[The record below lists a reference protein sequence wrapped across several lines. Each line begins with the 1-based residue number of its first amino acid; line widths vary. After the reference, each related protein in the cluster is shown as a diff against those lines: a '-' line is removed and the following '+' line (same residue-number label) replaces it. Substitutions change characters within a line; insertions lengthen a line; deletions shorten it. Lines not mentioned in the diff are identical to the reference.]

1 MTLAESIVEHAALTW
16 FGDLGSFCDVLLVVR
31 LRETVL
37 WLNPTIPKGARVR
50 IADVVT
56 VRTEQRQNP

>member
-1 MTLAESIVEHAALTW
+1 MTLAESIVEGAALTW
-16 FGDLGSFCDVLLVVR
+16 FGELGSFCDLLLVVL
-31 LRETVL
+31 LRDTVL
-37 WLNPTIPKGARVR
+37 WLNPTVPKGAGAR

>member
-1 MTLAESIVEHAALTW
+1 MTLAESIVEGAALTW
-16 FGDLGSFCDVLLVVR
+16 FGDLGSFCDLLLAER

-37 WLNPTIPKGARVR
+37 WLNPTIPKGARAR

-56 VRTEQRQNP
+56 LRTEQRQNP